1 MTIAMEN
8 GTTNTQWNIKETHG
22 NEAIPEEYHEDFGF
36 TEQSYINPA
45 DREKEIGNW
54 VLDEELSDVE
64 NAIYHNHTRKKT
76 HISHRGS
83 VDVKNDWIKTDIPMA
98 WGGENNTSRMKRSG
112 DKLLQSHDK
121 FGYTV
126 DSSGHSLG
134 GTIVTNLN
142 EKYGNNE
149 WMGHSTTF
157 NPGVSLT
164 GLANPINKRR
174 MKKKCGGPDNPF
186 CDKITHI
193 KQKND
198 RVSNKMMMFGGGMF
212 GWKDSHYGKTLV
224 FNNSSSCFGLT
235 GCISRDLDESH
246 RLHNFK
252 MFEHDIQKHKYIAN
266 PYIPN
271 FLR

>member
-8 GTTNTQWNIKETHG
+8 GTTNTQWNVKETHG

-157 NPGVSLT
+157 TSWSCWWPQRRTPHRDILPGLR
-164 GLANPINKRR
+164 GRDRR
-174 MKKKCGGPDNPF
+174 TATLGVGDCGPAG
-186 CDKITHI
+186 
-193 KQKND
+193 
-198 RVSNKMMMFGGGMF
+198 
-212 GWKDSHYGKTLV
+212 
-224 FNNSSSCFGLT
+224 
-235 GCISRDLDESH
+235 
-246 RLHNFK
+246 
-252 MFEHDIQKHKYIAN
+252 
-266 PYIPN
+266 
-271 FLR
+271 